1 MHNDFGNAVNEY
13 FVREYRRLYKERKR
27 KIEAFKTSEDVL
39 AYAAQVKKR
48 IREVFALDK
57 LPRTPLNPRVTGEFD
72 FKYYTLRNIVFES
85 LPGYYVTASLYLP
98 PAAEK
103 PFATVLHLCGHN
115 FEGKSSVNG
124 TSLDVGFAANGIA
137 VLNIDPVCQG
147 ERLQHFMP
155 NEANCTGAHNVIGKE
170 LVLFGEHFA
179 AWRAWDA
186 VRAIDLIC
194 EMEELDSSR
203 IMLTGCS
210 GGGTMTTWV
219 NALDDRLI
227 ASAPSCAATRWFRTV
242 ENELPIDAEQMPPA
256 LAGEG
261 FDMGDFLIASLPR
274 PILVSGE
281 ANDFFDKRG
290 QQSVGREMEKLSA
303 LVEAPIQSTFFTGP
317 HEHGLKP
324 EQREA
329 IRNFFFKAAGVVSK
343 GIPEDEIP
351 RPTME
356 QQLVAP
362 EGDVFK
368 IPGNVSAFEVMKE
381 HCCKVIAQ
389 RKELSKA
396 ELAAALKKCLALP
409 DEIPVPDNY
418 RRLPRHIF
426 RDDEHSINRYLIE
439 NDERILGVLNILTG
453 GGAFQ
458 LPDCNGA
465 VFYLPDFDGKE
476 LETLPEELY
485 QGKILA
491 GFDSFGVGNLI
502 PAACGVS
509 SRDMQAHYGAYW
521 HFAGLSHML
530 GKTFPGLQMEG
541 ILAALKLLKSHGAQ
555 KVTLIGKGYGA
566 MLAAYTA
573 LLAEDMVEKTI
584 LLEMPEPFEKL
595 IGTYNERSFTGM
607 VPDLLKYAD
616 WTDIARCVNA
626 EMR

>member
-1 MHNDFGNAVNEY
+1 MIG
-13 FVREYRRLYKERKR
+13 
-27 KIEAFKTSEDVL
+27 T
-39 AYAAQVKKR
+39 
-48 IREVFALDK
+48 AL
-57 LPRTPLNPRVTGEFD
+57 
-72 FKYYTLRNIVFES
+72 
-85 LPGYYVTASLYLP
+85 
-98 PAAEK
+98 
-103 PFATVLHLCGHN
+103 
-115 FEGKSSVNG
+115 
-124 TSLDVGFAANGIA
+124 AANSIVQFSKLDEKTKG
-137 VLNIDPVCQG
+137 D
-147 ERLQHFMP
+147 
-155 NEANCTGAHNVIGKE
+155 TVIILG
-170 LVLFGEHFA
+170 
-179 AWRAWDA
+179 
-186 VRAIDLIC
+186 
-194 EMEELDSSR
+194 
-203 IMLTGCS
+203 
-210 GGGTMTTWV
+210 
-219 NALDDRLI
+219 
-227 ASAPSCAATRWFRTV
+227 AATTNGKVSPVYQERIHHGIWLY
-242 ENELPIDAEQMPPA
+242 ENGYADC
-256 LAGEG
+256 
-261 FDMGDFLIASLPR
+261 LIMTD
-274 PILVSGE
+274 G
-281 ANDFFDKRG
+281 
-290 QQSVGREMEKLSA
+290 VGNGNETSDGYVAK
-303 LVEAPIQSTFFTGP
+303 QY
-317 HEHGLKP
+317 
-324 EQREA
+324 A
-329 IRNFFFKAAGVVSK
+329 ISK

-356 QQLVAP
+356 QQLIAP

-381 HCCKVIAQ
+381 HCGKVIAQ

-439 NDERILGVLNILTG
+439 NDERILGVINILTG

-458 LPDCNGA
+458 LPNCNEA

-502 PAACGVS
+502 PASCGVS
-509 SRDMQAHYGAYW
+509 SRNMQAHYGAYW

-541 ILAALKLLKSHGAQ
+541 ILAALKLLKSHGAR

-584 LLEMPEPFEKL
+584 LLDSPEPFEKL